1 MTKYFT
7 KRERYLLYAVGAA
20 SALVI
25 ILVALLAYSKN
36 SVFAHY
42 LFGIAVAVAILPE
55 TVFFEL
61 EHRWVTGIENKIPDL
76 LEDIGE
82 GQLAGMT
89 FVRALEGSANKNFGP
104 LTDELRRVLNK
115 IRVGGTVE
123 EAFEILANRVDS
135 KLVRMATTIIIET
148 NRAGGDID
156 RIVRSMAG
164 YFWDVKAM
172 SIERNSSMKIYVYI
186 TYISFAILL
195 VTIDVILNQ
204 LLFPL
209 IVTGGSTPLFVP
221 QASFE
226 TYRIILYDMTLF
238 LAIASGL
245 VAGKMG
251 EGTIRAGLKHIIVM
265 LVITIVIFGVL
276 VVA

>member
-1 MTKYFT
+1 MAKYFT
-7 KRERYLLYAVGAA
+7 QRERYLLYTVAAA
-20 SALVI
+20 SAVVIVLVGI
-25 ILVALLAYSKN
+25 LAYSKN
-36 SVFAHY
+36 SVFSNY
-42 LFGIAVAVAILPE
+42 LFAIAVAVAIFPE

-123 EAFEILANRVDS
+123 EGFEILANRVDS

-172 SIERNSSMKIYVYI
+172 SMERNATMKIYVYI

-204 LLFPL
+204 LLYPL
-209 IVTGGSTPLFVP
+209 IVTGSTPLFTP
-221 QASFE
+221 QASFA
-226 TYRIILYDMTLF
+226 TYRIILFHMTAI
-238 LAIASGL
+238 LAAASGL

-251 EGTIRAGLKHIIVM
+251 EGTLRAGLKHVIVM
-265 LVITIVIFGVL
+265 LAITVAIFAFLIV
-276 VVA
+276 A